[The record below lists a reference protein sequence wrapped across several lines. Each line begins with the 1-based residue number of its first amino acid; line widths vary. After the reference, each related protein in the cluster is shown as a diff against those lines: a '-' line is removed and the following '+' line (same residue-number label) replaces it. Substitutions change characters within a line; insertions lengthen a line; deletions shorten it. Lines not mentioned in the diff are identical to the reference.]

1 METKTPATPLT
12 RALDT
17 IRKLKAELDA
27 KGTHQPLAV
36 IGLGMRFPGGINDLE
51 SYWRALAEGRDLVA
65 RMPEARRARFAD
77 EWETLPHKGGFL
89 EDVTG
94 FDASF
99 FGISPREARALDP
112 QHRLLMEI
120 SYEALDD
127 AGLPADRLKHVTTGV
142 FIGITGQDYR
152 DWQEE
157 DKDAYWATGNG
168 HCFAAGRISYTLG
181 LTGPA
186 MAVDTACSSS
196 LVAVHLAA
204 QAIRRGECDLAL
216 AGGVNLI
223 LSPRSTRL
231 VRETRSLSPDGLCKS
246 FDARANGFTRGEGG
260 GMLVLK
266 RLDQAINDGDRVLAV
281 LHGSAIN
288 QDGRSSGFTAPN
300 VLAQASL
307 LEAAIADAGLTAADI
322 GYLETHGTGTS
333 LGDPI
338 EMEAIIAA
346 LASKNGGAPLHI
358 GAVKSNI
365 GHLEAA
371 AGVAGLIKAIACLR
385 HGAVAPI
392 VHFETL
398 NPRIDISG
406 TGLDFPKTVTPWG
419 AAGRY
424 AGVSSF
430 GMSGTNAHIILGPA
444 AAVPPIATAVAGFEV
459 SARSQEQL
467 QALAKAYHA
476 SLEELNDGAY
486 PAFAYTLH
494 FGRARQPERVFI
506 KAESRAQ
513 ALEALSLLAE
523 GKSSAAIVSGADFAT
538 WDAGTLPRQVVSLP
552 SYPFDRQRYEPEK
565 AAKADAEQP
574 LAVPAVAQE
583 TPATKAPALHV
594 IDWQPVDLK
603 VSNTASTVVL
613 AGDDDTA
620 LAPLALA
627 ANGAGRQVVRLASAS
642 LPKDNQ
648 GWADALS
655 GLDAPVLLLG
665 LNPGAL
671 PSVLDQTDIAADGAA
686 LCVRVVE
693 ALRAADK
700 ANGKVFV
707 LTKAQHVVADGD
719 QVIAS
724 HHALLYGLAPV
735 LGLEYPKA
743 WGGVIDLASET
754 LSTADATTTLS
765 IALSDGS
772 EDVTAVRQGKAF
784 AARLAAVA
792 ANYRPALSMRADA
805 TYLLS
810 GGLGAIGREMALH
823 LADLGAKH
831 LLFTGRTSE
840 AGLSPEAR
848 ASLVALASKGVD
860 ARYIAVDC
868 DQGEDLKIAV
878 SAALASGLPPL
889 GGIIHAAGSLAPCA
903 VETLDRAGFEAAL
916 RGKYSGGW
924 WLHLLARQHKPDF
937 FISLS
942 SVTAIWGTEG
952 YAAYGAA
959 NGGLTATI
967 AAEQAAGR
975 AAAAIAYGPW
985 ALDGMADA
993 ASRSSFERLGVS
1005 ALSPAAGVAALTAH
1019 APKGASALI
1028 ACDVNWKRF
1037 RDVVGARR
1045 KRGLFSNLGGIAQD
1059 EPLKTSGD
1067 TSVVSTILALP
1078 QRARAGAIR
1087 EKLRT
1092 IVATILGFTDSKA
1105 VQNEVG
1111 LFDLGLDSIMAV
1123 DLAGEVSA
1131 TFGVEV
1137 SAAAILDNASV
1148 SALAAFVS
1156 DLLIGA
1162 SMSTSSTISEPI
1174 QPPALPEL
1182 VAVSDA
1188 APLAPPQPKIEHSPS
1203 RPTGEASSEPIAII
1217 GMAGRFPGAETLDEF
1232 WQVLKEGRDTVGR
1245 VPAERFDIAALHD
1258 ADPLSRGKITT
1269 DQGGFLSDLSRFDAQ
1284 FFNMPAREAES
1295 LDPQQRLLLETVWHA
1310 LEHANINPRSLKGTA
1325 TGVFLGVSN
1334 SDYARLLEDGGL
1346 DELDAYFGTGT
1357 ALNANAGRIS
1367 YILGLNGPALAVD
1380 TACSSSLVA
1389 LHLAVRSLRSGE
1401 SNCVLAGGVNVITA
1415 ASCSVAVSRA
1425 HMLSPEGR
1433 CKTFSADANG
1443 FVRAEGVGMLVLK
1456 RLSDAKRDGDQVL
1469 AVVRGTAVN
1478 HDGASSGLT
1487 VPSGKA
1493 QQAVI
1498 ATALADAGLAPARV
1512 SYLEAHGTGT
1522 SLGDP
1527 IEVDAAYAVLSEGRA
1542 ADQPLRLG
1550 SVKSNIGH
1558 GESASG
1564 MASVI
1569 KTVLALRN
1577 KALPASL
1584 HSEVLN
1590 PHIRWSDRHLD
1601 VVRAFT
1607 PWDSKETRVAGV
1619 SGFGFSGTNAH
1630 VLLEE
1635 YRDVDALPRLAAKG
1649 PYLLPLSAPDGAGVD
1664 RLTQV
1669 WATALKDASDDT
1681 AASLV
1686 VTAGSGRAHFSQR
1699 RAIFGKTREELIT
1712 ALQQPKAAVQGSED
1726 PKIAFLFSGQGSQ
1739 YFGMGREL
1747 YESEPVFRAVIDDCD
1762 RILAPHFSGR
1772 SLREFILFGADK
1784 EAINQ
1789 TWITQP
1795 AMVALE
1801 LALAELWTSYGV
1813 NASIVLGHSVG
1824 EISAAIYAGVMDRAS
1839 GLALIAT
1846 RARLMQSA
1854 EKGAMLAVAAPV
1866 DVVETFITGTTL
1878 DIAVIN
1884 GPEAT
1889 VVAGRQDE
1897 IDALAERLKAE
1908 KVIARP
1914 LTVSHAFHSRMME
1927 PILNDLEARI
1937 SGFTYRAPEVPI
1949 ISNVTGKLAGAG
1961 DYTAAYWC
1969 RHVRQAVRFHD
1980 GLKTLADFGVDLCL
1994 EIGPDKTLAHLTT
2007 AAGLAPARGA
2017 THSLKRGVS
2026 DRQTLLAAV
2035 KTVYEAG
2042 QELNFKAVNAYL
2054 YASPASAPLYPF
2066 AETRYWTKVRAKS
2079 QAVAVGPRR
2088 HWGREVRSPA
2098 IQGRMFSFERDSHFP
2113 AYLTDHRLYGTVVTP
2128 VASHLGTVFS
2138 ALASG
2143 GKQVVIEDMV
2153 CPRALV
2159 ILDGEQYETQIII
2172 GNGAGKQISV
2182 ESLIDPAHGVWQEH
2196 LIGRLADSAPRE
2208 GLPVDRAA
2216 FIAKAERHIS
2226 GDDFYAHFRS
2236 LGYTLG
2242 PSFRWIAD
2250 VWISGEEAV
2259 VRYAQPDLP
2268 DQRSE
2273 YEIYPGLIDSLFQS
2287 IAGFM
2292 VDDDGE
2298 EAPSL
2303 AIPFAA
2309 QRLSF
2314 HRAAP
2319 EGSELWGFVRVAK
2332 AEPLPNGRLRVETAD
2347 LHLFD
2352 ETGQSY
2358 LAVDEFR
2365 VRHAPRELLQ
2375 RSLKRGVDHAYQF
2388 VWKKHDLI
2396 TNEPGS
2402 QAVQRLAVLGTLD
2415 GVVGLAD
2422 TLTARGIELAA
2433 GLETAE
2439 RIVDL
2444 RFAALTSA
2452 SAEDAERAVVMLA
2465 DSIKS
2470 APRDTP
2476 YVVVVDGDTKASP
2489 LRQAL
2494 WGMLTALEAEAA
2506 DRRLV
2511 RIAFA
2516 PGANVDQLVSVIV
2529 GDIVETRLSVDG
2541 DGLQVARLAP
2551 IEEQAPVW
2559 QLNGSVLITGGLGAL
2574 GLSVAAI
2581 AARNGAKGIVLMGRS
2596 QPDEVTRRVIRELE
2610 ADGTPVVTIAGDITN
2625 PVDCTRAIDAARVIA
2640 PLESIFHLAGVTD
2653 DQAFE
2658 RITPQSFAHVFA
2670 AKVKGADVLLKA
2682 AEGEAGAKIVFFS
2695 SVSASLGSAGQA
2707 SYAAANGYLDGLAQ
2721 SLRARGVN
2729 ATSIAWGPWVPTAKG
2744 GLAAAGAAARAAE
2757 RLGVHSLCDAEAE
2770 PLLAMAASGQ
2780 QTHIIAVSANFQAF
2794 AAHIGAHPRSA
2805 IVEMLAGG
2813 ASGQGAGIVAP
2824 AKPKGWL
2831 VQELSGLEADE
2842 RAERLR
2848 DVLIEVI
2855 GDAIGDHGAVT
2866 DDVGFA
2872 DIGLDSIMAID
2883 LRARLAQALAA
2894 DLPATIAIDYPN
2906 LPALTGFL
2914 LQLLP
2919 RVTAS
2924 ALDRPKPVAA
2934 PLESPVPQPEP
2945 SELSLE
2951 DLLKAV
2957 RDDLAN
2963 F

>member
-1 METKTPATPLT
+1 METKTAATPLT

-17 IRKLKAELDA
+17 IRKLKAELDS

-51 SYWRALAEGRDLVA
+51 TYWQALAEGRDLVA

-112 QHRLLMEI
+112 QHRLLMEV

-127 AGLPADRLKHVTTGV
+127 AGLPADRVKDVTTGV

-152 DWQEE
+152 DWQ
-157 DKDAYWATGNG
+157 DSDQDAYWATGNG

-266 RLDQAINDGDRVLAV
+266 RLDQAIRDGDRVLAV

-300 VLAQASL
+300 VLAQTSL

-322 GYLETHGTGTS
+322 GYIETHGTGTS

-346 LASKNGGAPLHI
+346 LASKSGGAPLHV

-406 TGLDFPKTVTPWG
+406 TGLDFPKAVTPWG
-419 AAGRY
+419 EAGRY

-444 AAVPPIATAVAGFEV
+444 EEIPPIAAAVSGFEV
-459 SARSQEQL
+459 SARSPEQL
-467 QALAKAYHA
+467 QTLAKAYQ
-476 SLEELNDGAY
+476 SGLEALDDRAY
-486 PAFAYTLH
+486 PAFAHTLN
-494 FGRARQPERVFI
+494 FGRTRQPERVFI
-506 KAESRAQ
+506 KAETRAE

-523 GKSSAAIVSGADFAT
+523 GKSSAGILTGPDLPALDVGS
-538 WDAGTLPRQVVSLP
+538 LPRQVVSLP
-552 SYPFDRQRYEPEK
+552 SYPFDRQEHAPEK
-565 AAKADAEQP
+565 TVKADAPQ
-574 LAVPAVAQE
+574 PAVAPATAQN
-583 TPATKAPALHV
+583 TPAAETPALHV
-594 IDWQPVDLK
+594 MDWQPADVK
-603 VSNTASTVVL
+603 VSNMASAVVL
-613 AGDDDTA
+613 AGDDEKA
-620 LAPLALA
+620 LEPLALA
-627 ANGAGRQVVRLASAS
+627 ANAAGRQVLRLSGAS

-648 GWADALS
+648 GWTDALS
-655 GLDAPVLLLG
+655 GVDAPVLLLG
-665 LNPGAL
+665 LNARSL
-671 PSVLDQTDIAADGAA
+671 PTTMDQTDIAADGAA
-686 LCVRVVE
+686 LCASVVE

-700 ANGKVFV
+700 AGGKVFV
-707 LTKAQHVVADGD
+707 LTHGQHVVAEDD
-719 QVIAS
+719 QAIAS
-724 HHALLYGLAPV
+724 HHALLHGLAPV

-743 WGGVIDLASET
+743 WGGVIDLASDASEA
-754 LSTADATTTLS
+754 LSKADAASALA

-772 EDVTAVRQGKAF
+772 EDLTAVRHGKAF
-784 AARLAAVA
+784 VARLGGVA
-792 ANYRPALSMRADA
+792 SDYRPALSVCSDA

-810 GGLGAIGREMALH
+810 GGLGAIGREMAQH
-823 LADLGAKH
+823 LVELGARH
-831 LLFTGRTSE
+831 LLFVGRTQE
-840 AGLSPEAR
+840 TALSPEAR
-848 ASLVALASKGVD
+848 ASLVTLAAKGAD
-860 ARYIAVDC
+860 ARYIAADC
-868 DQGEDLKIAV
+868 DQGEDLETAI

-889 GGIIHAAGSLAPCA
+889 GGIIHAAGNLAPCS

-924 WLHLLARQHKPDF
+924 WLHVLARQHKPDF
-937 FISLS
+937 FITLS

-959 NGGLTATI
+959 NSGLMA
-967 AAEQAAGR
+967 AVVAEQADGR
-975 AAAAIAYGPW
+975 AASAIAYGPW

-1005 ALSPAAGVAALTAH
+1005 ALDAAAGVAALTAKV
-1019 APKGASALI
+1019 PKAGSELV
-1028 ACDVNWKRF
+1028 ACDVNWTRF
-1037 RDVVGARR
+1037 REVVGARR
-1045 KRGLFSNLGGIAQD
+1045 KRGLFNNLGTIASE
-1059 EPLKTSGD
+1059 EPPKASGD
-1067 TSVVSTILALP
+1067 ASVVSTILALP
-1078 QRARAGAIR
+1078 QRARAGAVR
-1087 EKLRT
+1087 ENVRA

-1123 DLAGEVSA
+1123 DLAREVSEV
-1131 TFGVEV
+1131 FDVEV

-1148 SALAAFVS
+1148 TALATFVS

-1162 SMSTSSTISEPI
+1162 SASVSTPTPEAI
-1174 QPPALPEL
+1174 QPLPL
-1182 VAVSDA
+1182 PAVSA
-1188 APLAPPQPKIEHSPS
+1188 APTAAAIPSLQPKMEPSPS
-1203 RPTGEASSEPIAII
+1203 LPKGYTSAEPIAII
-1217 GMAGRFPGAETLDEF
+1217 GMAGRFPGADTLDEF

-1245 VPAERFDIAALHD
+1245 VPPERFDIAALHD
-1258 ADPLSRGKITT
+1258 SDPLSRGKIST
-1269 DQGGFLSDLSRFDAQ
+1269 DQGGFLSDLARFDAH
-1284 FFNMPAREAES
+1284 FFNIPAREAES

-1310 LEHANINPRSLKGTA
+1310 LEHANINPRTLKGTA

-1334 SDYARLLEDGGL
+1334 SDYARLLEEGGL
-1346 DELDAYFGTGT
+1346 DELDAYFATGT

-1367 YILGLNGPALAVD
+1367 YLLGLNGPALAVD

-1389 LHLAVRSLRSGE
+1389 LHLAVRSLRGGE

-1415 ASCSVAVSRA
+1415 ASCSVAVTRA

-1469 AVVRGTAVN
+1469 AVLRGTAVN

-1498 ATALADAGLAPARV
+1498 ATALVDAGLAPARV

-1527 IEVDAAYAVLSEGRA
+1527 IEVDAAYAVLGEGRT

-1590 PHIRWSDRHLD
+1590 PHIRWSGRNID

-1607 PWDSKETRVAGV
+1607 PWESKETRVAGV

-1635 YRDVDALPRLAAKG
+1635 YRDVDALPALATKG

-1664 RLTQV
+1664 RLTQA
-1669 WATALKDASDDT
+1669 WATALTDANDDA

-1686 VTAGSGRAHFSQR
+1686 ATAGSGRAHFPHR
-1699 RAIFGKTREELIT
+1699 RAVFGKTREDLVT
-1712 ALQQPKAAVQGSED
+1712 ALAQAKAAVQGSEE
-1726 PKIAFLFSGQGSQ
+1726 PRIAFLFSGQGSQ

-1747 YESEPVFRAVIDDCD
+1747 YETEPVFRAVIDDCD

-1866 DVVETFITGTTL
+1866 DAVAAWIVGTTL

-1884 GPEAT
+1884 GPEGT

-1908 KVIARP
+1908 KVMARP

-1927 PILNDLEARI
+1927 PILDDLEARI
-1937 SGFTYRAPEVPI
+1937 SGFAYNAPEVPI

-1980 GLKTLADFGVDLCL
+1980 GLKTLTDFGVDLCL

-2007 AAGLAPARGA
+2007 AAGLAPSRGV

-2035 KTVYEAG
+2035 KTLYEAG

-2054 YASPASAPLYPF
+2054 YASPALAPLYPF
-2066 AETRYWTKVRAKS
+2066 AETRYWTKIRPKS
-2079 QAVAVGPRR
+2079 QVAVAGPRR

-2098 IQGRMFSFERDSHFP
+2098 IHGRMFSFERDSHFP

-2159 ILDGEQYETQIII
+2159 ILDGEHYETQIII
-2172 GNGAGKQISV
+2172 GDGASKQISV
-2182 ESLIDPAHGVWQEH
+2182 ESLIDPTHGVWQEH

-2208 GLPVDRAA
+2208 GLPVDRDT

-2292 VDDDGE
+2292 VDDEGD

-2309 QRLSF
+2309 ERLSF

-2319 EGSELWGFVRVAK
+2319 QGSELWGFVRVAK

-2375 RSLKRGVDHAYQF
+2375 RSLKRGVDHAYQL

-2396 TNEPGS
+2396 AAEPAS
-2402 QAVQRLAVLGTLD
+2402 QAVHRLAVLGALD
-2415 GVVGLAD
+2415 DVAGLTDA
-2422 TLTARGIELAA
+2422 LAA
-2433 GLETAE
+2433 QGVQLDATTDTAE
-2439 RIVDL
+2439 RIADL
-2444 RFAALTSA
+2444 RFATVTSA

-2476 YVVVVDGDTKASP
+2476 YVVVVDGDTEASP

-2511 RIAFA
+2511 RIALA
-2516 PGANVDQLVSVIV
+2516 PGARIDQLVSV
-2529 GDIVETRLSVDG
+2529 
-2541 DGLQVARLAP
+2541 
-2551 IEEQAPVW
+2551 
-2559 QLNGSVLITGGLGAL
+2559 
-2574 GLSVAAI
+2574 
-2581 AARNGAKGIVLMGRS
+2581 
-2596 QPDEVTRRVIRELE
+2596 
-2610 ADGTPVVTIAGDITN
+2610 
-2625 PVDCTRAIDAARVIA
+2625 
-2640 PLESIFHLAGVTD
+2640 
-2653 DQAFE
+2653 
-2658 RITPQSFAHVFA
+2658 
-2670 AKVKGADVLLKA
+2670 
-2682 AEGEAGAKIVFFS
+2682 
-2695 SVSASLGSAGQA
+2695 
-2707 SYAAANGYLDGLAQ
+2707 
-2721 SLRARGVN
+2721 
-2729 ATSIAWGPWVPTAKG
+2729 
-2744 GLAAAGAAARAAE
+2744 
-2757 RLGVHSLCDAEAE
+2757 
-2770 PLLAMAASGQ
+2770 
-2780 QTHIIAVSANFQAF
+2780 
-2794 AAHIGAHPRSA
+2794 
-2805 IVEMLAGG
+2805 
-2813 ASGQGAGIVAP
+2813 
-2824 AKPKGWL
+2824 
-2831 VQELSGLEADE
+2831 
-2842 RAERLR
+2842 
-2848 DVLIEVI
+2848 
-2855 GDAIGDHGAVT
+2855 
-2866 DDVGFA
+2866 
-2872 DIGLDSIMAID
+2872 
-2883 LRARLAQALAA
+2883 
-2894 DLPATIAIDYPN
+2894 
-2906 LPALTGFL
+2906 
-2914 LQLLP
+2914 
-2919 RVTAS
+2919 
-2924 ALDRPKPVAA
+2924 
-2934 PLESPVPQPEP
+2934 
-2945 SELSLE
+2945 
-2951 DLLKAV
+2951 
-2957 RDDLAN
+2957 
-2963 F
+2963 